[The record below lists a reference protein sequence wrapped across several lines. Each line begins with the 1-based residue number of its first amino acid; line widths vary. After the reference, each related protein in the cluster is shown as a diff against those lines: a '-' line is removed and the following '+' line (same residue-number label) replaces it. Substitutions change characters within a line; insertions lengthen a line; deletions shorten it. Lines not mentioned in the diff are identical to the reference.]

1 MSLRRNLKKK
11 KIMVMDDEPE
21 MRFFLSNLLNN
32 HGFEMLDMENPSIA
46 IQAAADSAPDIIVLN
61 AMMMKDIGI
70 LIYRSLKQ
78 DDRLKQ
84 IPVLMLSPLD
94 KTTFFHFHKFR
105 KNPSFQE
112 LPEPEA
118 YLKKPVE
125 TEQFLELI
133 HNLLQSK
140 KAGEV

>member
-1 MSLRRNLKKK
+1 MYLRRNPIKK

-32 HGFEMLDMENPSIA
+32 HGFEMVDMENPSLA
-46 IQAAADSAPDIIVLN
+46 LQVAADTNPDVIILN

-70 LIYRSLKQ
+70 LIYRGLKQ
-78 DDRLKQ
+78 DKTLKQ

-94 KTTFFHFHKFR
+94 KTTFFHFHKLR
-105 KNPSFQE
+105 KNPSSQE

-125 TEQFLELI
+125 TEQFLGMI
-133 HNLLQSK
+133 HNLLQFK
-140 KAGEV
+140 KAREV

>member
-1 MSLRRNLKKK
+1 
-11 KIMVMDDEPE
+11 MDDEPE
-21 MRFFLSNLLNN
+21 MRFFWYNLLNN
-32 HGFEMLDMENPSIA
+32 HGFETVDMENPSVA
-46 IQAAADSAPDIIVLN
+46 LQTAADSLPDVIILN
-61 AMMMKDIGI
+61 AMMMKDAGI
-70 LIYRSLKQ
+70 PIYRGLKQ
-78 DDRLKQ
+78 DDTLKR

-94 KTTFFHFHKFR
+94 KSTFFHFHKFR
-105 KNPSFQE
+105 KHPSSQE

-140 KAGEV
+140 KSGEV